1 MESYITELKG
11 LKACQEA
18 IAWLEEGKYKTLN
31 DAWQVCE
38 RGDWMLWLVGT
49 LSGELGSD
57 KRKKLVLTACQC
69 ARLALPYVTKDDTR
83 PLKAIEMAEAWA
95 NGDPG
100 ISLSDL
106 RTAAHAAAYTA
117 VYTAVY
123 TANAAYAAVYAA
135 NAANAATQSQ
145 CADIVRQYYPTAPK
159 LTLRG

>member
-49 LSGELGSD
+49 LS
-57 KRKKLVLTACQC
+57 
-69 ARLALPYVTKDDTR
+69 YVTKDDTR

-106 RTAAHAAAYTA
+106 RTAVDAVDDAVYAVYAAAYAAYTA
-117 VYTAVY
+117 VH
-123 TANAAYAAVYAA
+123 AAH
-135 NAANAATQSQ
+135 ATQSQ